1 MQQQIK
7 LTLHINP
14 RGRVKHRLKGLNIGK
29 IENYWSALGHCDS
42 LADQKNSYTNKMKW
56 YEIWLRPKG

>member
-1 MQQQIK
+1 MLQPTQQQIK

-14 RGRVKHRLKGLNIGK
+14 RGRVGRVKYRLRGLNHEK

-42 LADQKNSYTNKMKW
+42 LADQKNS
-56 YEIWLRPKG
+56 L